1 MPLPMEEKVSILV
14 VDDLADKRLAFREV
28 LEDLDENLV
37 LVGSGAEA
45 LRELLEREFAVIVLD
60 VNMPDMDGIE
70 TAQLIRKHGR
80 TAHTPIIFV
89 TAYADEMQTE
99 RGYELGAVDYIL
111 TPVVPA
117 ILRSKVR
124 VFVDLYRAQLRAA
137 QLARAEAARDLA
149 EAARR
154 SADLIAFVSRELAT
168 SLDLDASME
177 RLLKVLVP
185 SVGGCAVL
193 AVEDGG
199 TYRILYR
206 QDREGARSLES
217 TALLP
222 PSLRRA
228 MAEVQSG
235 GYPLEIGVDVGESN
249 HWPPSLRVA
258 HLLPL
263 KVGERNVGALAL
275 GASEHEPLVLDTR
288 GLLEVATRAAI
299 AFDNAQLYNSLEREI
314 TRAKA
319 AEEKLQEAN
328 SRKDEFLA
336 MLSHELR
343 NPLAPIVTAAQV
355 LEKVA
360 PTDSRVGWVRQV
372 IERQVTHL
380 AGLVDDL
387 LDVSRITQGKIT
399 LHREAVELS
408 KVIEHSL
415 EITRPVMD
423 SKRQTL
429 TVHAPDTPV
438 WVFGDF
444 SRLAQIFSNVL
455 HNSAKYTSEGGSIE
469 LNITVDRGSVTVRV
483 RDNGIG
489 IEPQFLPHIFEVFTQ
504 GYRSLDRNQGGLG
517 VGLAVVRRL
526 VELHEGEVAVTS
538 DGPGFGTD
546 VNVRLPCISEVV
558 ARPSA
563 PPAAP
568 TPQGGKRILVV
579 DDNADAAESIAVLM
593 GIEGHEVKTVTDAMQ
608 ALACLEAFAPQV
620 AIIDIGLPGMN
631 GYELAAGIRASR
643 ILPQPLLIAL
653 TGYGQAEDFDRS
665 RSAGFDHHLVKPA
678 DIGAIRAAIGTDC
691 VQGDGGLEERRT
703 LAARRVAPPDALR

>member
-1 MPLPMEEKVSILV
+1 MEEKVNILV

-28 LEDLDENLV
+28 LDELDQNLV
-37 LVGSGAEA
+37 LVSSGAEA

-60 VNMPDMDGIE
+60 VNMPDIDGIE

-124 VFVDLYRAQLRAA
+124 VFVDLYRAQRRAA
-137 QLARAEAARDLA
+137 KLARAEAARVLA
-149 EAARR
+149 EEARH
-154 SADLIAFVSRELAT
+154 SADFLAFASRELAA

-177 RLLKVLVP
+177 RLLEVLVP
-185 SVGGCAVL
+185 AVGGCAIL
-193 AVEDGG
+193 SVETGG
-199 TYRILYR
+199 TSRILYR
-206 QDREGARSLES
+206 QAREPTHALE
-217 TALLP
+217 TAALLP
-222 PSLRRA
+222 PSIRRA

-235 GYPLEIGVDVGESN
+235 GHALDIRTDAGGSN
-249 HWPPSLRVA
+249 HWPAWLRVA
-258 HLLPL
+258 HVVPL
-263 KVGERNVGALAL
+263 KVGERNVGVLAL
-275 GASEHEPLVLDTR
+275 GTASHEPAVLDAR

-299 AFDNAQLYNSLEREI
+299 AFDNAQLYSTLEREMA
-314 TRAKA
+314 RAKA

-328 SRKDEFLA
+328 KRKDEFLA

-360 PTDSRVGWVRQV
+360 PNDSRVGWVREV

-399 LHREAVELS
+399 LHREAVELG
-408 KVIEHSL
+408 KVIEHTL
-415 EITRPVMD
+415 EIVRPMID
-423 SKRQTL
+423 AKR
-429 TVHAPDTPV
+429 HALSVQVPETPI

-444 SRLAQIFSNVL
+444 SRLSQIFTNVL
-455 HNSAKYTSEGGSIE
+455 HNAAKYTTEGGSIE
-469 LNITVDRGSVTVRV
+469 LNVTVDRGNVAVRV

-489 IEPQFLPHIFEVFTQ
+489 IEAQFLPQVFEVFTQ
-504 GYRSLDRNQGGLG
+504 GYRSLDRSQGGLG

-526 VELHEGEVAVTS
+526 VELHQGEVNVTS
-538 DGPGFGTD
+538 DGPGSGTE
-546 VNVRLPCISEVV
+546 VYVRLPCISEVV
-558 ARPSA
+558 TRPGASA
-563 PPAAP
+563 AASVPA
-568 TPQGGKRILVV
+568 GGKRILVV

-608 ALACLEAFAPQV
+608 ALACFEVFAPHV

-643 ILPQPLLIAL
+643 TRSRPMLIAL

-665 RSAGFDHHLVKPA
+665 RDAGFDHHFVKPA
-678 DIGAIRAAIGTDC
+678 DIRAIQAVISEGRFGEPP
-691 VQGDGGLEERRT
+691 VEERRT
-703 LAARRVAPPDALR
+703 LV